1 MNIFHRYVTQVFIPN
16 PRLPSD
22 DILLRGMMLFNLLF
36 FLQQFEIFPYFFIGL
51 RIILSLIFIRYINF
65 KWLSFSPIY
74 PKSVLFILFAW
85 TIFMFRN
92 CCRDWVSFFHIFFSG
107 MNYVCLVMPFCLIPY
122 SLIDKLPKYLNF
134 SFKTVKVSIV
144 LLLLTLP
151 YILINWHLGPD
162 AQGIS
167 MQLFEVINLY
177 LGGGLLFC
185 IFFLE
190 FYKKSEKKF
199 LIFATMTFTFFATF
213 FARRGISLIYVMAIC
228 CCLFFSISRK
238 KGTKKIKAICNYAII
253 GIMLLVSLII
263 FGSSL
268 FSKILERGME
278 DTRSAVELE
287 MLYQLEST
295 HDILEGRGITG
306 TYESITV
313 NSEEITER
321 EGIETGYLNLILKG
335 GVVYLIIMAI
345 LFVPPIFLGF
355 LNSRNRYIK
364 ILSCCNLLFILAF
377 CAANNNMTFS
387 IRYFLF
393 IFGSYLIY
401 QKKYRRMTN
410 NQIEAIILSKKI

>member
-1 MNIFHRYVTQVFIPN
+1 M
-16 PRLPSD
+16 
-22 DILLRGMMLFNLLF
+22 
-36 FLQQFEIFPYFFIGL
+36 
-51 RIILSLIFIRYINF
+51 
-65 KWLSFSPIY
+65 
-74 PKSVLFILFAW
+74 
-85 TIFMFRN
+85 
-92 CCRDWVSFFHIFFSG
+92 
-107 MNYVCLVMPFCLIPY
+107 
-122 SLIDKLPKYLNF
+122 
-134 SFKTVKVSIV
+134 
-144 LLLLTLP
+144 
-151 YILINWHLGPD
+151 
-162 AQGIS
+162 
-167 MQLFEVINLY
+167 
-177 LGGGLLFC
+177 
-185 IFFLE
+185 
-190 FYKKSEKKF
+190 
-199 LIFATMTFTFFATF
+199 
-213 FARRGISLIYVMAIC
+213 
-228 CCLFFSISRK
+228 
-238 KGTKKIKAICNYAII
+238 KKIKAICNYAII
-253 GIMLLVSLII
+253 GIMLLISLII

-295 HDILEGRGITG
+295 HDVLKGRGITG

-355 LNSRNRYIK
+355 LNSRNRYMK
-364 ILSCCNLLFILAF
+364 ILSCCNLLFIMAF

-410 NQIEAIILSKKI
+410 NQIEAIILSEKF